1 MTSIHDSQPP
11 AGTSHVRRVDGLYR
25 SLFPLRDGAGFFQ
38 KWLHNL
44 WLIVV
49 LSLGVAYATHLG
61 WFHGFQSLALD
72 SLLLTQSSR
81 RSDNVV
87 IVTIDN
93 DEFLSADLFN
103 NTSPLDP
110 EKLGQIL
117 KAIAAGHPRVIAV
130 DIDTSSTSMKDQ
142 YRQLAKMVR
151 GEGWPPVI
159 WSVDGEPA
167 SLQHGGHGGPVL
179 EQVFP
184 PLGGNEASGTGLI
197 LLPSDRDGVIRRYY
211 RHFETMNESHR
222 EPVQM
227 DSFPWAVVKE
237 YCRES
242 PDAQISA
249 RLQQIKKGG
258 PASLGSPELLMN
270 FLGDRFTFTH
280 ITTKTVLESYSS
292 REFWSSEKSPIRDK
306 IVLLGGTYKAARDVH
321 PTPVG
326 QVPGVELLA
335 MAIESEL
342 QGTGIQIIHEA
353 ISILIDILFGSLLV
367 YLNWRFVTP
376 RSIFINL
383 SAVMFLALIA
393 SYITFNTLGYWLNFA
408 VVLLGVWLHNQYDV
422 VHELPHLHDEIRE
435 LKKKLRAYE
444 RPHGEQ
450 AKEPETTAIPDEKIE
465 QNHDSPP
472 G

>member
-1 MTSIHDSQPP
+1 
-11 AGTSHVRRVDGLYR
+11 V
-25 SLFPLRDGAGFFQ
+25 RDGRGFFQ
-38 KWLHNL
+38 TWLRNL
-44 WLIVV
+44 WLIVG
-49 LSLGVAYATHLG
+49 LSLAVAFASYLG

-72 SLLLTQSSR
+72 SLLLTQSPR
-81 RSDNVV
+81 RSEQVV

-93 DEFLSADLFN
+93 DEFSSADLFN

-117 KAIAAGHPRVIAV
+117 EAIAAGHPRVIAV
-130 DIDTSSTSMKDQ
+130 DIDTSSTAMKDQ

-159 WSVDGEPA
+159 WSVDGQPT
-167 SLQHGGHGGPVL
+167 SLEHDGPGGPAL

-184 PLGGNEASGTGLI
+184 PLGGNEAPERGLI
-197 LLPSDRDGVIRRYY
+197 LLPTDRDGVVRRYF
-211 RHFETMNESHR
+211 RHFATTKESSHD
-222 EPVQM
+222 PVLV

-237 YCRES
+237 YCRQT

-249 RLQQIKKGG
+249 RLQQIKKGSS
-258 PASLGSPELLMN
+258 ASPESPELLMN

-280 ITTKTVLESYSS
+280 ITTKTVLDSYAK

-321 PTPVG
+321 PTPIG
-326 QVPGVELLA
+326 QVAGVELLA

-342 QGTGIQIIHEA
+342 QGTGIQIIHEVT
-353 ISILIDILFGSLLV
+353 SILIDILFGSLLV

-376 RSIFINL
+376 RSIFFNL
-383 SAVMFLALIA
+383 LAVMALALVA
-393 SYITFNTLGYWLNFA
+393 SFITFNTLGYWLNFA
-408 VVLLGVWLHNQYDV
+408 VVLIGLWLHNQYEV
-422 VHELPHLHDEIRE
+422 VREIPHLHDEIHE
-435 LKKKLRAYE
+435 LKNRLRAYE
-444 RPHGEQ
+444 APRIEQ
-450 AKEPETTAIPDEKIE
+450 TKEALAPAIPALNIE
-465 QNHDSPP
+465 QSHNSPP